1 MRHTNEEDTNVDAT
15 SVHRTTKTAGIHM
28 KTDEISVFVNEHGQS
43 TPILIV
49 ATAGV
54 DDREYAALYD
64 TKTQKKYAVEVVRT
78 KGHIKEF
85 RDLDGPDQDEEW
97 AVISN
102 FFLKARTY
110 EKYRIDTWITNTRLK
125 QKLSLGKV
133 PPPHVKMKRS
143 GKM

>member
-1 MRHTNEEDTNVDAT
+1 MRHTDEKDTNVDTA
-15 SVHRTTKTAGIHM
+15 SIHRTTKTAGIHM
-28 KTDEISVFVNEHGQS
+28 KTDEISVFINEHGQS

-49 ATAGV
+49 SIAEV
-54 DDREYAALYD
+54 DGREYAALYD

-102 FFLKARTY
+102 YFLKKKVY
-110 EKYRIDTWITNTRLK
+110 DKYSINTWIKNTRVR
-125 QKLSLGKV
+125 QQLSLGKQKPKYTV
-133 PPPHVKMKRS
+133 MRKAK
-143 GKM
+143 